1 VSIQPYK
8 TTDGIQWRVRWRE
21 HDGRMRSRTALNK
34 REAQAI
40 DADVKARKYKG
51 EALPKPARETLASA
65 FDEWWRLRG
74 STLAPT
80 TQRTYLAA
88 WNAHVKDGFDQHRL
102 SELVAEPQL
111 FEELR
116 ARMRE
121 RNVGNAAQ
129 RKVLVVIS
137 AVLSAAVEWN
147 RIPTNPVWR
156 MRKPSTARQRYP
168 RPFPP
173 LVVERIRLRMIRRNT
188 KDDGRRAL
196 ADACLVSV
204 MSYAG
209 LRPGEALALR
219 WDDIS
224 YRTIL
229 VDKAIADGAVVG
241 TKTGV
246 ARTVPLVMQVSLD
259 LVGLREA
266 RGGMGQDLVFPSAS
280 GSPWSRSEF
289 NNWRNRVWKPILVDL
304 SCDDSRLATL
314 ATARP
319 YDCRGSFVSMHLRA
333 GTSPLEVAQW
343 AGHSPA
349 VMFRHYANVIEEL
362 KGEPICPVETQISR
376 ARTVVA
382 EMPAN
387 ELDILSNEVMQPPA
401 GNSPRRGPR
410 LMYGPNMGP

>member
-1 VSIQPYK
+1 V
-8 TTDGIQWRVRWRE
+8 
-21 HDGRMRSRTALNK
+21 NK
-34 REAQAI
+34 REALAI
-40 DADVKARKYKG
+40 DADIKARKYKG
-51 EALPKPARETLASA
+51 EALPKPARETLATA

-74 STLAPT
+74 SDLAPA

-88 WNAHVKDGFDQHRL
+88 WNAHVRDRFDQHRL

-111 FEELR
+111 FDELR
-116 ARMRE
+116 AQMRD
-121 RNVGNAAQ
+121 RKVGNAAQ

-137 AVLSAAVEWN
+137 AVLTAAVEWN
-147 RIPTNPVWR
+147 RIPINPVWR
-156 MRKPSTARQRYP
+156 MRKPSAARQRYP

-173 LVVERIRLRMIRRNT
+173 LVVERIRLRMMRRDT
-188 KDDGRRAL
+188 KDDGTRAL

-204 MSYAG
+204 MSYGG
-209 LRPGEALALR
+209 LRPGEALALT
-219 WDDIS
+219 WSDIS
-224 YRTIL
+224 NKTLL
-229 VDKAIADGAVVG
+229 VDKAIADGQVG
-241 TKTGV
+241 DTKTGV

-259 LVGLREA
+259 LQDLRLR
-266 RGGMGQDLVFPSAS
+266 RGGAPDGLVFPSGS
-280 GSPWSRSEF
+280 GEPWSRSES
-289 NNWRNRVWKPILVDL
+289 NNWRNRVWKPILADL
-304 SCDDSRLATL
+304 ACDDSSLSTL

-333 GTSPLEVAQW
+333 GASPLEVAQW

-382 EMPAN
+382 EMPAR
-387 ELDILSNEVMQPPA
+387 ELDVLSEEVMEPLT
-401 GNSPRRGPR
+401 GNVQRRGPR